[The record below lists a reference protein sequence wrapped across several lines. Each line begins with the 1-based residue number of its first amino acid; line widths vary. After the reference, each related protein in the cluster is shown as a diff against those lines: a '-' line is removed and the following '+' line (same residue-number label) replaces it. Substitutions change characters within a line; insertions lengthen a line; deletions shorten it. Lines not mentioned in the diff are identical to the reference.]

1 MIKKAHVKVLYLLIA
16 NSLGTPI
23 HLGFRTLIELK
34 VELHF
39 NVISVIFR

>member
-1 MIKKAHVKVLYLLIA
+1 MIKKAHVKVLYLIA